1 MPNAKPSRFAKWWRG
16 WGGAFALAIGL
27 VAVLYVCG
35 ATGLI
40 DAIGDFIDGARD
52 ATR

>member
-1 MPNAKPSRFAKWWRG
+1 MSNAKASKFGKWWRG

-27 VAVLYVCG
+27 VVVLYICG

-40 DAIGDFIDGARD
+40 DKLSELVDSARQ
-52 ATR
+52 ATN